1 MMKIKWHKSDSIGS
15 TNTYLRELNGG
26 DPAYDYEVAVASY
39 QTAGRGQKG
48 NTWESEAGKNLLFSI
63 LAHPS
68 DIKVQE
74 QFYISEAIALA
85 VSDSVMAALGAEFAD
100 EVSVKWSNDVYWKDY
115 KMAGIL
121 IENTLQGDRILDTVA
136 GVGLDVNQEVFV
148 SDAPNPI
155 SLKNITGREFD
166 LEALLTDIVNRFIVY
181 MELPAHKRSET
192 DKLYRSRLYRREGYH
207 KFIDEK
213 GIFEARI
220 EGIRPDGCLMLQTLD
235 GEHRVYEFKQVQF
248 VQNVELG
255 TVPFSTFA
263 RK

>member
-1 MMKIKWHKSDSIGS
+1 MMSRIKWHRSESIGS

-26 DPAYDYEVAVASY
+26 DPAYDYEVAIATF

-48 NTWESEAGKNLLFSI
+48 NSWESEAGKNLLFSI

-68 DIKVQE
+68 SIKVQE

-85 VSDSVMAALGAEFAD
+85 VSDSVMAAIGPEYAGN
-100 EVSVKWSNDVYWKDY
+100 VSVKWSNDVYWKNF

-121 IENTLQGDRILDTVA
+121 IENTLQGDRILDTVV

-166 LEALLTDIVNRFIVY
+166 LENLLQDIIARFIGY
-181 MELPAHKRSET
+181 MELSADKRPEVDQT
-192 DKLYRSRLYRREGYH
+192 YRVRLYRRQGYH
-207 KFIDEK
+207 KFRDEN
-213 GIFEARI
+213 GIFEACI
-220 EGIRPDGCLMLQTLD
+220 EGIRPNGCLMLQTPS
-235 GEHRVYEFKQVQF
+235 GEHRTYEFKQVQF
-248 VQNVELG
+248 ILNE
-255 TVPFSTFA
+255 
-263 RK
+263 K

>member
-1 MMKIKWHKSDSIGS
+1 MARIKWHRSDSIGS

-26 DPAYDYEVAVASY
+26 DPDYDYEVAVASF

-63 LAHPS
+63 LAHPQG
-68 DIKVQE
+68 IKVQE

-85 VSDSVMAALGAEFAD
+85 VSDSVIAAVGAEYAD
-100 EVSVKWSNDVYWKDY
+100 GVSVKWSNDVYWNDF

-166 LEALLTDIVNRFIVY
+166 LDALLIDIIERFIGY
-181 MELPAHKRSET
+181 MEAGTTELRNKT

-207 KFIDEK
+207 KFRDGN
-213 GIFEARI
+213 GIFEACI
-220 EGIRPDGCLMLQTLD
+220 EGIRPDGCLMLQTRN
-235 GEHRVYEFKQVQF
+235 GEHRTYEFKQVQF
-248 VQNVELG
+248 ILPG
-255 TVPFSTFA
+255 
-263 RK
+263 K

>member
-1 MMKIKWHKSDSIGS
+1 MMKNIKWHRSESIGS
-15 TNTYLRELNGG
+15 TNTYLRELKGG
-26 DPAYDYEVAVASY
+26 DPAYDYEVAVATF

-48 NTWESEAGKNLLFSI
+48 NSWESEAGKNLLFSI
-63 LAHPS
+63 LAHPGN
-68 DIKVQE
+68 IKVQE

-85 VSDSVMAALGAEFAD
+85 VSDSVIAAIGQEYATD
-100 EVSVKWSNDVYWKDY
+100 VSVKWSNDVYWKDF

-166 LEALLTDIVNRFIVY
+166 IDALLSDITSRFIGY
-181 MELPAHKRSET
+181 MELPVTKRQ
-192 DKLYRSRLYRREGYH
+192 DVDALYRSRLYRREGLH
-207 KFIDEK
+207 RFRDEN
-213 GIFEARI
+213 GEFMASI
-220 EGIRPDGCLMLQTLD
+220 EGIRPDGCLMLLTEK

-248 VQNVELG
+248 ILNE
-255 TVPFSTFA
+255 
-263 RK
+263 K

>member
-1 MMKIKWHKSDSIGS
+1 MMKNIKWHRSGSIGS

-63 LAHPS
+63 LAHPHN
-68 DIKVQE
+68 IKVQE

-85 VSDSVMAALGAEFAD
+85 VSDSVIAAIGPDYAD
-100 EVSVKWSNDVYWKDY
+100 GVSVKWSNDVYWKDF

-121 IENTLQGDRILDTVA
+121 IENTLQGSSILDTVA

-155 SLKNITGREFD
+155 SLKNIAGREFD
-166 LEALLTDIVNRFIVY
+166 LEALLTDIVDRFIGY
-181 MELPAHKRSET
+181 MELPDHKRE
-192 DKLYRSRLYRREGYH
+192 DVDRLYRNRLYRREGYH
-207 KFIDEK
+207 RFRDEK
-213 GIFEARI
+213 GEFCACI
-220 EGIRPDGCLMLQTLD
+220 EGIRPDGCLMLLTD
-235 GEHRVYEFKQVQF
+235 NGEHRVYEFKQVQF
-248 VQNVELG
+248 ILN
-255 TVPFSTFA
+255 
-263 RK
+263 KK

>member
-1 MMKIKWHKSDSIGS
+1 MARIKWHRSDSIGS

-26 DPAYDYEVAVASY
+26 DPDYDYEVAVASF

-63 LAHPS
+63 LAHPQG
-68 DIKVQE
+68 IKVQE

-85 VSDSVMAALGAEFAD
+85 VSDSVIAAVGAEYAD
-100 EVSVKWSNDVYWKDY
+100 GVSVKWSNDVYWNDF

-155 SLKNITGREFD
+155 SMRNITGREFD
-166 LEALLTDIVNRFIVY
+166 LDALLNDIVDRFIGY
-181 MELPAHKRSET
+181 MEAGTTELRNKT

-207 KFIDEK
+207 KFRDGN
-213 GIFEARI
+213 GIFEACI
-220 EGIRPDGCLMLQTLD
+220 EGIRPDGCLMLQTPN

-248 VQNVELG
+248 ILPG
-255 TVPFSTFA
+255 
-263 RK
+263 K

>member
-1 MMKIKWHKSDSIGS
+1 MKNIKWHRSDSIGS

-26 DPAYDYEVAVASY
+26 DPSYEYEVAVAVF

-48 NTWESEAGKNLLFSI
+48 NSWESEAGKNLLFSI

-68 DIKVQE
+68 NLKVQE

-85 VSDSVMAALGAEFAD
+85 VSDSVMAAIGPDYAAD
-100 EVSVKWSNDVYWKDY
+100 VSVKWSNDVYWKDF

-121 IENTLQGDRILDTVA
+121 IENTLQGSSILDTVV

-166 LEALLTDIVNRFIVY
+166 IEALLSDIIARFIGY
-181 MELPAHKRSET
+181 MEKKADERPEVDR
-192 DKLYRSRLYRREGYH
+192 LYRDRLYRREGFH
-207 KFIDEK
+207 RFCDEK
-213 GIFEARI
+213 GEFSASI
-220 EGIRPDGCLMLQTLD
+220 EGIRPDGCLMLLTD
-235 GEHRVYEFKQVQF
+235 SGDHRVYEFKQVKF
-248 VQNVELG
+248 ILG
-255 TVPFSTFA
+255 SDPFCTC
-263 RK
+263 KG